1 MLEDKITQDYIQAM
15 KSKETAKA
23 SALSFL
29 RAQIKNVMI
38 DKRVEKVAD
47 EDVIAVIKKQV
58 KQRQDSIEQF
68 KQGGRA
74 DLVAKETA
82 ELALLQSYLPAE
94 MSNDQLTAI
103 VQETIKSSQAASIKD
118 MGKVM
123 KDIMPKVA
131 GKADN
136 KRVSDMI
143 KELLSKMNSLS
154 S

>member
-29 RAQIKNVMI
+29 RAQIKNMMI
-38 DKRVEKVAD
+38 DKRVEKAAD

-68 KQGGRA
+68 TKGGRA
-74 DLVAKETA
+74 DLVEKEKA
-82 ELALLQSYLPAE
+82 ELSILLSYLPAE
-94 MSNDQLTAI
+94 MSDDELKKIIA
-103 VQETIKSSQAASIKD
+103 ETVKATQASSMKD

-123 KDIMPKVA
+123 KELLPKIA
-131 GKADN
+131 GKADS
-136 KRVSDMI
+136 KKVSDLV
-143 KELLSKMNSLS
+143 KASLL
-154 S
+154 

>member
-1 MLEDKITQDYIQAM
+1 MLEQKITNDYIQAM

-29 RAQIKNVMI
+29 RAQIKNVMV

-68 KQGGRA
+68 TQGGRA
-74 DLVAKETA
+74 DLAAKETA

-94 MSNDQLTAI
+94 MSNEQLTTI
-103 VQETIKSSQAASIKD
+103 VQETIKSSQATSIKD

-123 KDIMPKVA
+123 KDIMPKIA

-143 KELLSKMNSLS
+143 KQLLSRP
-154 S
+154 

>member
-1 MLEDKITQDYIQAM
+1 MLEKKITNDYIQAM
-15 KSKETAKA
+15 KSKEAAKA

-82 ELALLQSYLPAE
+82 ELALLQSYIPAE
-94 MSNDQLTAI
+94 ISNEQLTAI
-103 VQETIKSSQAASIKD
+103 VQETIKSSQATSIKD

-143 KELLSKMNSLS
+143 KELLSKL
-154 S
+154 

>member
-1 MLEDKITQDYIQAM
+1 MLEQKITNDYIQAM

-68 KQGGRA
+68 TQGGRA
-74 DLVAKETA
+74 DLVAKEAA

-94 MSNDQLTAI
+94 ISNEQLTAI
-103 VQETIKSSQAASIKD
+103 VQESIKSSQATSIKD

-143 KELLSKMNSLS
+143 KELLSKA
-154 S
+154 

>member
-1 MLEDKITQDYIQAM
+1 MLEQKITNDYIQAM
-15 KSKETAKA
+15 KSKEAAKA

-82 ELALLQSYLPAE
+82 ELALLQSYIPAE
-94 MSNDQLTAI
+94 ISNEQLTAI
-103 VQETIKSSQAASIKD
+103 VQETIKSSQATSIKD

-143 KELLSKMNSLS
+143 KELLSKL
-154 S
+154 

>member
-1 MLEDKITQDYIQAM
+1 MLEDKITSDYIQAM

-29 RAQIKNVMI
+29 RAQIKNVVI
-38 DKRVEKVAD
+38 DKRVEKAAD

-68 KQGGRA
+68 AKGGRT
-74 DLVAKETA
+74 DLVDKEKA
-82 ELALLQSYLPAE
+82 ELAILQGYLPQE
-94 MSNDQLTAI
+94 ISDEELKRI
-103 VQETIKSSQAASIKD
+103 VGETIKASQASSVKD

-136 KRVSDMI
+136 KRVSDMV
-143 KELLSKMNSLS
+143 KELLSKA
-154 S
+154 

>member
-1 MLEDKITQDYIQAM
+1 MLEQKITNDYIQAM

-38 DKRVEKVAD
+38 DKHVEKVAD

-94 MSNDQLTAI
+94 ISNEQLTAI
-103 VQETIKSSQAASIKD
+103 VQETIKSSQATSIKD

-123 KDIMPKVA
+123 KDIMPKIA

-143 KELLSKMNSLS
+143 KQLLSRP
-154 S
+154 